1 MGLSFFVLRLK
12 PSIIGSMKEIRDN
25 CCSTRA
31 FPRVEPDC
39 KFNNDCL
46 SETCGCALGRIK
58 KDVNPC
64 KSCCVIPALTVDTVD
79 GITNLA
85 NCLVHVTS
93 INTTFYVDDKHRPM
107 ITWAGA
113 VEVDAYDIETNPL
126 GLRAQDCYTTIGGA
140 YKLVRF
146 DKQGV
151 GHIMATEEE

>member
-1 MGLSFFVLRLK
+1 
-12 PSIIGSMKEIRDN
+12 MKEIRDN
-25 CCSTRA
+25 CCGRP
-31 FPRVEPDC
+31 FPKAEPGC
-39 KFNNDCL
+39 KFNNECI
-46 SETCGCALGRIK
+46 SETCGCALGRFKI
-58 KDVNPC
+58 DADPC
-64 KSCCVIPALTVDTVD
+64 KSCAVIPAITVDAVD

-93 INTTFYVDDKHRPM
+93 NNSTYYIDDKHRPM

-113 VEVDAYDIETNPL
+113 VEVDAYDIENNPL
-126 GLRAQDCYTTIGGA
+126 GLRSQDCYTTVGGV